1 MKKIIVLLSIV
12 LLSITGCTVNKLDNK
27 NITSNIN
34 ILLSQKSK
42 VTNANFEGYK
52 YYVPKGLKFLNKEDY
67 NAVFRDR
74 FDNKY
79 YLFVDV
85 IGYYHKV
92 ENTYEVDDEAY
103 YSDIISYNDK
113 DGYIEINKVDDNKY
127 YIQYVFNYGRM
138 QALIDSKYLT
148 TVVNNMSYILR
159 SIVYNDEVLDSLVGE
174 NILSYSE
181 ENFSLFETK
190 ATREDFLDVVEK
202 YDAGYKEA
210 KDHEKLE
217 LNDE

>member
-42 VTNANFEGYK
+42 VTNASFEGYK

-202 YDAGYKEA
+202 YDSGYKEA

>member
-202 YDAGYKEA
+202 YDSGYKEA